1 MFQNNNPSKSTQ
13 KKQLERNSIGKNT
26 TIVGDVQSEGD
37 FRIDGVL
44 EGNLRTDGRV
54 VVGET
59 GTVKGTVHCVNADIA
74 GKYVGELEVANTL
87 TVHSTANIAGT
98 VFIGKLSVEPGAI
111 FNATCSMKGTVKEL
125 NQYETTQASEKAI
138 S

>member
-37 FRIDGVL
+37 FRIDGIL

-87 TVHSTANIAGT
+87 TVHGTANIAGN
-98 VFIGKLSVEPGAI
+98 VFIGKLSVEPGAV

-125 NQYETTQASEKAI
+125 KNHETTQASEKAI